1 MEGLPYRT
9 NMTWLSEDD
18 LIILDVMFDGGVPF
32 RLLRQENFQDQWNLT
47 YSHNLADDELRW
59 RLRRLCEQDVIG
71 TERYENDMFFCM
83 TSIGGDLWS
92 QERCPVWERFC
103 SDRYR
108 TTSQDRTMMSVVA
121 VSAKIRDDFL
131 GLWPMYPS
139 RRRTATIGD
148 YGVIPWRSF
157 HQLHVGVAT
166 YVEEHE
172 WSRDE
177 FEVWIHRDREHE
189 TLLERERSWWRDVSE
204 LQRFV
209 PHIATNDR
217 DRGPGCPGAPPTPRE
232 HAGPH

>member
-1 MEGLPYRT
+1 MQGLPYRT
-9 NMTWLSEDD
+9 NTTWLSDDD
-18 LIILDVMFDGGVPF
+18 LIILDVIFDGGVPF
-32 RLLRQENFQDQWNLT
+32 QLLRQKNFQDVWNLT
-47 YSHNLADDELRW
+47 FSHNLADDELRW
-59 RLRRLCEQDVIG
+59 RLRRLCDRDVVG
-71 TERYENDMFFCM
+71 TERYDERTFFCM

-108 TTSQDRTMMSVVA
+108 TTSQGRTMMSVVA
-121 VSAKIRDDFL
+121 VSAKIRDDFVS
-131 GLWPMYPS
+131 LWPMYPA

-148 YGVIPWRSF
+148 CGLVPWRSF

-209 PHIATNDR
+209 PHIAEQEDE
-217 DRGPGCPGAPPTPRE
+217 GEQG
-232 HAGPH
+232 